1 MAAMSAGS
9 GKGMRTTLKK
19 IAQKLIY
26 RLCAQ
31 TEVELLKQ
39 IEGKETISFDVFDT
53 AVKRNVAEPKD
64 VFALIE
70 ARLREGTEPC
80 VEHFYAQRVES
91 ERAARQANHGRAV
104 TLEEIYKQIP
114 VSDEQRL
121 ELMQLECQTE
131 IEVSRPNIPIKHVY
145 DACVQQGKKVLFISD
160 MYLPSDV
167 ILQILRK
174 NGYNTGHLYVSCEA
188 GRTKRDGRLFTYVQK
203 AEDLTIDGWL
213 HIGDAIPGDYLSPK
227 RLGIKTVLVDRYL
240 RYK

>member
-9 GKGMRTTLKK
+9 GKNVRTVLKK
-19 IAQKLIY
+19 TAQRLVY
-26 RLCAQ
+26 CLCARS
-31 TEVELLKQ
+31 EEELLKQ
-39 IEGKETISFDVFDT
+39 IEGKMTVSFDVFDT
-53 AVKRNVAEPKD
+53 VVKRDVTRPKD

-70 ARLREGTEPC
+70 SRLREGTEPC
-80 VEHFYAQRVES
+80 VEHFYAQRVEA
-91 ERAARQANHGRAV
+91 ERAARQTNHGREVA
-104 TLEEIYKQIP
+104 LEEIYRQIP

-145 DACVQQGKKVLFISD
+145 DACVQQGKKILFISD
-160 MYLPSDV
+160 MYLPSNV
-167 ILQILRK
+167 IWQILWK

-213 HIGDAIPGDYLSPK
+213 HIGDAIPGDFLSPK
-227 RLGIKTVLVDRYL
+227 RLGIKTLLINRYL
-240 RYK
+240 RYE